1 MGHTSSCVVC
11 QIVTSAAVGG
21 SSKPGIV
28 KKEYQ
33 IDEKLKSRVW
43 IDGFNVS
50 RDKILQ
56 TSVNIL
62 YLE

>member
-11 QIVTSAAVGG
+11 QIVTSTAVG
-21 SSKPGIV
+21 KPGIV

-62 YLE
+62 YLK